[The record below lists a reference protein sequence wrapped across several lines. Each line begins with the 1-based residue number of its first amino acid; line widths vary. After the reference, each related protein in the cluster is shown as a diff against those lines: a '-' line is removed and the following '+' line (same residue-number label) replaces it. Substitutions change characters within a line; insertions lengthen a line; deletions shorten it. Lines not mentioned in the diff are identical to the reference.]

1 MIPKKISDKISSII
15 NDNKANLINEIKETK
30 ELYSLLVK
38 WGKEGSVSDSEMLK
52 IKEQLLDVLKSIPA
66 LAIFLVPFGSFI
78 ILILIKV
85 LPFNILPSSFA
96 TKVDD
101 PENLMIDKND
111 IT

>member
-1 MIPKKISDKISSII
+1 MIPKIISEKIASII
-15 NDNKANLINEIKETK
+15 NENKAKLINEIKETK
-30 ELYSLLVK
+30 ELYTLLVK
-38 WGKEGSVSDSEMLK
+38 WGKEGSVTDDEMDK

-78 ILILIKV
+78 ILILIKI

-96 TKVDD
+96 DKVND
-101 PENLMIDKND
+101 PDNLMIDKND